1 MDKISN
7 TPNFEENGSNSVE
20 NRDDFKKIPEKN
32 EDRDDFKKIPEKKY
46 QKSENRSLKVRSF
59 PTQQILSRIK
69 KFIIKIFHC

>member
-7 TPNFEENGSNSVE
+7 TPNFEENGSNSV
-20 NRDDFKKIPEKN
+20 

-59 PTQQILSRIK
+59 PTQQTLSRIK
-69 KFIIKIFHC
+69 NFILKIFRRKTNTRKEVKE

>member
-1 MDKISN
+1 MDKNSN
-7 TPNFEENGSNSVE
+7 TPNFEENGSISV
-20 NRDDFKKIPEKN
+20 
-32 EDRDDFKKIPEKKY
+32 EDRDDFNKIPEKKY

>member
-1 MDKISN
+1 MDKNSN
-7 TPNFEENGSNSVE
+7 TPNFEANGSISV
-20 NRDDFKKIPEKN
+20 
-32 EDRDDFKKIPEKKY
+32 EDRDDFNKIPEKKY